1 MSTYRTTTAAPLRLS
16 VTERALGLQLPAC
29 TVNNRPFPVALDG
42 KLCTRFEIAEFTTR
56 CKELGVRY
64 LGVCCGAGTHT
75 VQPDRMNES

>member
-1 MSTYRTTTAAPLRLS
+1 MGWC
-16 VTERALGLQLPAC
+16 EQLPAC

-64 LGVCCGAGTHT
+64 LGVCCGAGTLNTTHMPHDAHIT
-75 VQPDRMNES
+75 THARTTTHDTS